1 MERRQLVRGRAS
13 RLAEAGALAEP
24 GLSQHSC
31 LGGGFRML
39 RQRNVCMPWGVPR
52 PPDFTSGAEPV
63 RSGDA
68 KMSES
73 RHRRTDKS
81 DKPVRD
87 NIEAE
92 RERNKRREE
101 DEVATS
107 SDDSFPASDPPSFTG
122 VTGRLASRKRKKASA
137 AS

>member
-1 MERRQLVRGRAS
+1 M
-13 RLAEAGALAEP
+13 
-24 GLSQHSC
+24 
-31 LGGGFRML
+31 
-39 RQRNVCMPWGVPR
+39 N
-52 PPDFTSGAEPV
+52 
-63 RSGDA
+63 
-68 KMSES
+68 ES

-92 RERNKRREE
+92 RERNKHREE

-122 VTGRLASRKRKKASA
+122 VTGAADVEKKKKSKRG
-137 AS
+137 